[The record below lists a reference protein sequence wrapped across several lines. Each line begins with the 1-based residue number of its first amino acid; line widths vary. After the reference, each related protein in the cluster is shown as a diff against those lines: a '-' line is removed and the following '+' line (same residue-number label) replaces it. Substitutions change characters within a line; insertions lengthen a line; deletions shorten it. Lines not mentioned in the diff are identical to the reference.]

1 MNEQARERLFGYE
14 LAFDHPLTLWLTVA
28 VGAVL
33 LLAVLVIALLSRS
46 GRVSPALRREL
57 WLRTRSWVFLIL
69 CVWLPVLAGAFW
81 AVLALLL
88 VSLWCWREYSRAT
101 GLFREHLLSA
111 VAVLAI
117 LLLYF
122 AVLDHWYNF
131 FMALAPL
138 GLVSLAIVTIPLDRP
153 QGYIQ
158 RVGLALF
165 GYLLLGVAWGHLAYM
180 TNDWDY
186 RPLVLLVLVAVAL
199 SDVAAFTSGR
209 LFGRRKLLPETSPNK
224 TVAGALGAI
233 LLSTLF
239 VAAASGPLFAGTA
252 IAGWGWRLLLGFLVG
267 ALAQLGDLMLS
278 SIKRDLGIK
287 DMGRSIPGHG
297 GMLDRVNSLL
307 LVAPAVFHFVGYFN
321 GIGDDQPFRILTEGG
336 LL

>member
-1 MNEQARERLFGYE
+1 VNAQAHERLFGWRH
-14 LAFDHPLTLWLTVA
+14 AFDHPLTVWLSAGVA
-28 VGAVL
+28 TAL
-33 LLAVLVIALLSRS
+33 LLAVAIIALLSRS

-57 WLRTRSWVFLIL
+57 WLRTRSWVLLIL
-69 CVWLPVLAGAFW
+69 GVWLPILAGAFW
-81 AVLALLL
+81 AVLAFLL

-117 LLLYF
+117 LLLYV

-153 QGYIQ
+153 QGYVQ

-165 GYLLLGVAWGHLAYM
+165 GYLLLGVAWGHLAYL
-180 TNDWDY
+180 TNDWHY

-199 SDVAAFTSGR
+199 SDVAAFTAGR
-209 LFGRRKLLPETSPNK
+209 LLGRRKLLPETSPNK
-224 TVAGALGAI
+224 TLAGALGA
-233 LLSTLF
+233 LVLTTAF
-239 VAAASGPLFAGTA
+239 VAVATGPLFAGTA

-278 SIKRDLGIK
+278 SIKRDIGIK

-321 GIGDDQPFRILTEGG
+321 GIGADQPQRILTEGG

>member
-1 MNEQARERLFGYE
+1 VNEQTRQRLFGWE
-14 LAFDHPLTLWLTVA
+14 HAFDHRLTLRLTIGVA
-28 VGAVL
+28 AALV
-33 LLAVLVIALLSRS
+33 LAVVVIALLSRS
-46 GRVSPALRREL
+46 GRLQPELRREL

-69 CVWLPVLAGAFW
+69 GVWLPILAGAFW
-81 AVLALLL
+81 AVLAFLL
-88 VSLWCWREYSRAT
+88 VSLWCYREYARAT

-111 VAVLAI
+111 VTVVAI
-117 LLLYF
+117 LFLYF
-122 AVLDHWYNF
+122 AVLDHWYGF

-165 GYLLLGVAWGHLAYM
+165 GYLLLGVAWGHLAYL
-180 TNDWDY
+180 TNDRDY

-199 SDVAAFTSGR
+199 SDVAAFTTGR
-209 LFGRRKLLPETSPNK
+209 LFGKRKLLPDTSPNK
-224 TVAGALGAI
+224 TIAGALGA
-233 LLSTLF
+233 LAVATLF
-239 VAAASGPLFAGTA
+239 FAAASGPLFAGTA
-252 IAGWGWRLLLGFLVG
+252 VEPWGWRLLLGFLVG

-278 SIKRDLGIK
+278 SIKRDIGIK

-321 GIGDDQPFRILTEGG
+321 GIGADQPLRILTGNG
-336 LL
+336 P